1 MKFIILL
8 TLILYSEAQ
17 NGSNASNTTG
27 NGTTNTSNI
36 TTTTT
41 LRGVTTT
48 LVPTTTTGSPTTTTA
63 PTSPYIETTTAGATT
78 TIAGAT
84 TTMNYTTT
92 TQVPVCSSETTNTS
106 CRVCLGPLCKFVE
119 RGEQGVG
126 WEILFVAFAMGVMGI
141 VFLGIWY
148 VCLKPILNHNSAED
162 ILWLT
167 DSSDDED
174 WQETAT
180 MLTNNDI
187 KRKTSRE
194 FEIVNLNPVIT
205 KG

>member
-1 MKFIILL
+1 MKLIILL

-27 NGTTNTSNI
+27 NGTTNTTGNI

-48 LVPTTTTGSPTTTTA
+48 LGYATTGSPTTTTA
-63 PTSPYIETTTAGATT
+63 PTSPYIETTTHPATT
-78 TIAGAT
+78 TI
-84 TTMNYTTT
+84 NYTTT
-92 TQVPVCSSETTNTS
+92 TQVPVCSPETTNSS

-126 WEILFVAFAMGVMGI
+126 WEILFVAFAMGIIGI
-141 VFLGIWY
+141 CFLGIWY
-148 VCLKPILNHNSAED
+148 VCLKPILHHNNATD
-162 ILWLT
+162 ILWFT
-167 DSSDDED
+167 DSSDEED

-180 MLTNNDI
+180 MLSRNDI

-194 FEIVNLNPVIT
+194 FEIVDLNPVNN
-205 KG
+205 KD

>member
-1 MKFIILL
+1 MKLFILL
-8 TLILYSEAQ
+8 TLVLYSEAQ
-17 NGSNASNTTG
+17 NGSNASNITG
-27 NGTTNTSNI
+27 NGNETSNI

-48 LVPTTTTGSPTTTTA
+48 LGPTTTTGSPTTNSA
-63 PTSPYIETTTAGATT
+63 PTNPYLETTTAATT
-78 TIAGAT
+78 TT
-84 TTMNYTTT
+84 TTAINYTTT
-92 TQVPVCSSETTNTS
+92 TQVPICSSETTNSS

-126 WEILFVAFAMGVMGI
+126 WEILFVAFAMGVIGI
-141 VFLGIWY
+141 MFLGIWY
-148 VCLKPILNHNSAED
+148 ICLKPILNHNSAED

-167 DSSDDED
+167 DSSDEED

-180 MLTNNDI
+180 MLTNGDI

-194 FEIVNLNPVIT
+194 FEIVDLNPVNN
-205 KG
+205 KD